1 MKVSFIVPVYKIADY
16 IPICIESLLKQTYK
30 DFEIILVDDGS
41 PDNCP
46 QICDDLAASDP
57 RIKVLHKVNGGL
69 SDARNEGTK
78 IALGDYIVYVDGD
91 DFWINEDDLQKL
103 VDLTIKYPQVDF
115 IGFNCSYYFPDS
127 DSYTPWELYDASLA
141 KPTEKSEAIIKLTST
156 SSFVMSAWMKIFKR
170 AFIQENELFFKK
182 GQLSED
188 IQWFIN
194 VLDKSTSCMFVNLN
208 VYAYRQGVAGSITR
222 NVGLKHI
229 NDLIAILEEE
239 VDKIERRSFSSEGKA
254 CVLSFLAYEYSIILG
269 YLQYLDK
276 DEAAKKYEFLKDY
289 DWLLSYT
296 QDPKVKKVALAK
308 KVLGLRLT
316 TKLLQARIRRM
327 RK

>member
-16 IPICIESLLKQTYK
+16 IPICVESLLKQTFK

-46 QICDDLAASDP
+46 QICDNLAARDG
-57 RIKVLHKVNGGL
+57 RIKVLHKENGGL

-78 IALGDYIVYVDGD
+78 IAQGDYIAYVDGD
-91 DFWINEDDLQKL
+91 DFWIHEDDLQKL
-103 VDLTIKYPQVDF
+103 VDLTIEYPQVDF

-127 DSYTPWELYDASLA
+127 DSYTPWELYDASLS

-194 VLDKSTSCMFVNLN
+194 VLDKSTSCMFVNQN

-229 NDLIAILEEE
+229 NDLVEILEEE
-239 VDKIERRSFSSEGKA
+239 ANKIEDRSFSSEGKA
-254 CVLSFLAYEYSIILG
+254 CILSFLAYEYSIILG

-276 DEAAKKYEFLKDY
+276 DEAAKKYEILKDY

-296 QDPKVKKVALAK
+296 QDPKVKKVALANNI
-308 KVLGLRLT
+308 LGLRLT

-327 RK
+327 MR

>member
-1 MKVSFIVPVYKIADY
+1 MKVSFIIPVYKIANY
-16 IPICIESLLKQTYK
+16 IHICVESLLKQSFK

-46 QICDDLAASDP
+46 QICDSLAAGEE

-78 IALGDYIVYVDGD
+78 IAQGDYIVYVDGD
-91 DFWINEDDLQKL
+91 DFWIHDDDLQKL
-103 VDLTIKYPQVDF
+103 VDLAIKYPQVDF
-115 IGFNCSYYFPDS
+115 IGFNCSYYYS
-127 DSYTPWELYDASLA
+127 DTNSYTPWELYDESLA
-141 KPTEKSEAIIKLTST
+141 KPTEKSEAIVKLTST

-194 VLDKSTSCMFVNLN
+194 VLDKSTSCMFVNQN

-229 NDLIAILEEE
+229 NDLIEILEEE
-239 VDKIERRSFSSEGKA
+239 VNKIEGRSFSPEGKV

-269 YLQYLDK
+269 YLQYLDR
-276 DEAAKKYEFLKDY
+276 DEADKKYDFLKDY

-316 TKLLQARIRRM
+316 TKLLQARIRRI

>member
-16 IPICIESLLKQTYK
+16 IPICVKSLLKQTYK

-46 QICDDLAASDP
+46 QICDELAAEDE
-57 RIKVLHKVNGGL
+57 RIRVLHKVNGGL
-69 SDARNEGTK
+69 SDARNEGLK
-78 IALGDYIVYVDGD
+78 LAKGEYIIFVDGD
-91 DFWINEDDLQKL
+91 DFWIHDDDLQKL
-103 VDLTIKYPQVDF
+103 VDLIIKYPHVDL
-115 IGFNCSYYFPDS
+115 IGFNCSYYFPNTDT
-127 DSYTPWELYDASLA
+127 YVPWELYDERLA
-141 KPTEKSEAIIKLTST
+141 IPTEKSEAVIKLTST
-156 SSFVMSAWMKIFKR
+156 SSFVMSAWMKIINRQFL
-170 AFIQENELFFKK
+170 IENDLCFKK

-194 VLDKSTSCMFVNLN
+194 VLDKCTYCMFVNLN
-208 VYAYRQGVAGSITR
+208 VYAYRQGVSGSITR

-229 NDLIAILEEE
+229 NDLMDILEEE
-239 VDKIERRSFSSEGKA
+239 VDKIESRNFSSEGKN

-276 DEAAKKYEFLKDY
+276 DEAAKKYAILKEY

-296 QDPKVKKVALAK
+296 QDPKVKKVAVAK

-327 RK
+327 MK